1 MRSHSL
7 EKAQGS
13 LSSQG
18 RFHSCVLYLIFPR
31 LSEDSEGFA
40 GRSLDFPQYLPHPFL
55 AGADMRFDAVNIRY
69 VVSGPDKQCV
79 VLQYSKVA
87 QRWLIF
93 EQRRNVSGGTGR
105 IPQSCATRSL
115 LRQESDA
122 SLGIRCCL
130 CCHPILLPVSLFLL
144 ILPCLSLNLSSF
156 FPSFLHFF
164 FNLSCNYESQCA
176 QFFSFLYFPC
186 IFFLL
191 ILSSLLAPARRTSF
205 LH

>member
-1 MRSHSL
+1 MPLVQQQENKSYILPLQYNRALLALIFSKRVFAGLRARTRSHSL

-18 RFHSCVLYLIFPR
+18 RFHSCALYLRFPR
-31 LSEDSEGFA
+31 LSEDPEGFA
-40 GRSLDFPQYLPHPFL
+40 GRALDFPQYLPHPLL
-55 AGADMRFDAVNIRY
+55 AGASMRSDAVNMRY
-69 VVSGPDKQCV
+69 VVSGPGKQRR

-122 SLGIRCCL
+122 SLGIRRCL
-130 CCHPILLPVSLFLL
+130 CCHPVLLPVSVSLL
-144 ILPCLSLNLSSF
+144 ILPCLSLNLSSLF
-156 FPSFLHFF
+156 PLPSFLALFE
-164 FNLSCNYESQCA
+164 L
-176 QFFSFLYFPC
+176 
-186 IFFLL
+186 
-191 ILSSLLAPARRTSF
+191 
-205 LH
+205 

>member
-1 MRSHSL
+1 MPLVQQQENKSYILPLQHNRALLALIFSKCVFAGLRACMRSHSL

-18 RFHSCVLYLIFPR
+18 RFHSCALYLIFPC

-40 GRSLDFPQYLPHPFL
+40 GRLLDFPQYLPHPLL
-55 AGADMRFDAVNIRY
+55 AGANVRFDAVNIRY

-130 CCHPILLPVSLFLL
+130 CSHPVLLPVSVFFL
-144 ILPCLSLNLSSF
+144 ILPSLLLNLSSF
-156 FPSFLHFF
+156 FLLPSFLF
-164 FNLSCNYESQCA
+164 
-176 QFFSFLYFPC
+176 
-186 IFFLL
+186 
-191 ILSSLLAPARRTSF
+191 
-205 LH
+205 